1 MRRREFIFGSGCVL
15 LPRGA
20 RAQYRAQVGF
30 LHPGSAA
37 VDSRITAVREGLVNA
52 GGNAS
57 NATIVPALAEG
68 RIELLPRLAADLAA
82 QSVDVICAVSPPAVT
97 AALINAPA
105 AAVIAMDLESDPV
118 ANGWVNSLARPAG
131 RLSGVFLD
139 LPDFTAKC
147 MQLLREAAPAVRR
160 VAALWHPASG
170 EVQKRAAQAAARA
183 LNIELAIIEVA
194 QRSDF
199 EAAFATARAH
209 SDGVF
214 MLSSPLFGGYPKPL
228 AQLALDARMPAVNQ
242 FPDFA
247 EAGGFLAYGPELQD
261 LFRRAGSFIGKV
273 LNGARVGDLPVERPT
288 RFKLIVNLKTAAAL
302 GLQLPPTLLARAD
315 EVIE

>member
-1 MRRREFIFGSGCVL
+1 
-15 LPRGA
+15 
-20 RAQYRAQVGF
+20 
-30 LHPGSAA
+30 
-37 VDSRITAVREGLVNA
+37 
-52 GGNAS
+52 
-57 NATIVPALAEG
+57 
-68 RIELLPRLAADLAA
+68 
-82 QSVDVICAVSPPAVT
+82 
-97 AALINAPA
+97 
-105 AAVIAMDLESDPV
+105 MDLESDPV

-183 LNIELAIIEVA
+183 LDIDLAIIEVA
-194 QRSDF
+194 QPSDF
-199 EAAFATARAH
+199 EGAFATARAH
-209 SDGVF
+209 SDGIF
-214 MLSSPLFGGYPKPL
+214 MLSSPLFGPKPL
-228 AQLALDARMPAVNQ
+228 AQLALNARMPAVNL

-273 LNGARVGDLPVERPT
+273 LNGAPVGDLPVERPT
-288 RFKLIVNLKTAAAL
+288 RFSSWSST
-302 GLQLPPTLLARAD
+302 
-315 EVIE
+315 